1 MEETT
6 RNITTSSRITEA
18 EAKKC
23 IAEMNLINGFL
34 FDSTLENK
42 EEAKIVVGNIL
53 NAVFDREFTVKDVT
67 SQKVIQ
73 AIDTTYHGIRL
84 DAHIE
89 EEPSGKLVA
98 TVFDMEMEDRPAD
111 KKYLPKRLRFYGG
124 LYDTK
129 TLKPRENYDRL
140 PNFISITILS
150 FDPFDAGD
158 MYYEARSV
166 LISHPEIE
174 YKDGIRHI
182 FLYCNGRPN
191 FDGPDSIFKL
201 SPEHSKKL
209 QEMLKYIVSGQKPD
223 YENDSINAIDS
234 IVSKVKSREEV
245 TKTYMKQ
252 FDLEWSVRHET
263 MLNNGIEDIRF
274 DRDENI
280 PREVT
285 RKRLLHRGLNNSDID
300 DLFAQV
306 DAEEK
311 ENVIN

>member
-1 MEETT
+1 MEET
-6 RNITTSSRITEA
+6 IKDIIMPSRITEE
-18 EAKKC
+18 EAKKR

-53 NAVFDREFTVKDVT
+53 DAVFDREFIVKDVT

-73 AIDTTYHGIRL
+73 ALDTVYHGIRL

-89 EEPSGKLVA
+89 EEPGKQPVA
-98 TVFDMEMEDRPAD
+98 TVVDMEMEDRTAD
-111 KKYLPKRLRFYGG
+111 KKDLPKRIRYYGG
-124 LYDTK
+124 LHDTK
-129 TLKPRENYDRL
+129 KLRSGEYYDKL
-140 PNFISITILS
+140 PNFVSITILS

-166 LISHPEIE
+166 IVTHPAIE

-191 FDGPDSIFKL
+191 FNSPDGKIYM

-209 QEMLKYIVSGQKPD
+209 QEMLKYIVSGEKPD
-223 YENDSINAIDS
+223 YKNDSINAIDS
-234 IVSKVKSREEV
+234 IVSKVKGREEV
-245 TKTYMKQ
+245 TRIYMKQ
-252 FDLEWSVRHET
+252 FDLERSVRHET
-263 MLNNGIEDIRF
+263 MLNDGLNLVRFAREDHTP
-274 DRDENI
+274 DET
-280 PREVT
+280 T
-285 RKRLLHRGLNNSDID
+285 RKRLFHMGLNDIDID
-300 DLFAQV
+300 DIFAQV

-311 ENVIN
+311 DKVTN